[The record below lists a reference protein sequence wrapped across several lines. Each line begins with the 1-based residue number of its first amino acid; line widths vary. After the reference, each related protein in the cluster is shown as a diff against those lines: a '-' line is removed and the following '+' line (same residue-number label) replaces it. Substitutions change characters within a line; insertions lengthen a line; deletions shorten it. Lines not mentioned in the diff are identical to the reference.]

1 LVSKCLDEADEKIR
15 SDSNVPT
22 KICRYNNSMLAEH
35 NLLRIHQ
42 LTSHLVSSTS
52 SGAALGGTLP
62 IMLVC
67 FIILAIVAVKYL
79 RG

>member
-1 LVSKCLDEADEKIR
+1 
-15 SDSNVPT
+15 
-22 KICRYNNSMLAEH
+22 MLAEH